1 MLKFYENPENQDDK
15 KDNNND
21 DDFDFKK
28 GVEELREKKRKEKTA
43 IRKSNIFSFDY
54 NGNFFN
60 ILFYKKS
67 I

>member
-28 GVEELREKKRKEKTA
+28 GVEELREKEERKD
-43 IRKSNIFSFDY
+43 RH
-54 NGNFFN
+54 
-60 ILFYKKS
+60 
-67 I
+67 